1 MSLAFG
7 SRSPRRH
14 PPGPSNGDRGPVDG
28 LCSAVLA
35 TLGFVATF
43 ALVFVGASVETVFLA
58 ALIAIASL
66 GVEIHSLNRL
76 P

>member
-1 MSLAFG
+1 M
-7 SRSPRRH
+7 
-14 PPGPSNGDRGPVDG
+14 NG

-35 TLGFVATF
+35 TLGFVVTF
-43 ALVFVGASVETVFLA
+43 VLVFVGASAETVFLA
-58 ALIAIASL
+58 ALIATASL

>member
-1 MSLAFG
+1 
-7 SRSPRRH
+7 
-14 PPGPSNGDRGPVDG
+14 VDG

-66 GVEIHSLNRL
+66 GIEIHSLNRL